1 MFLVSLSTTQ
11 VYGSTH
17 LTIGADANG
26 NCNESDA
33 MIFLKN
39 IGSKADRVNA
49 VETLYSASP
58 ASMYIDLLLRRLHP
72 KPRFQLQPSP
82 NYTIPY
88 AAADLDAFQKLESN
102 SNHNLGVEQ
111 FWNMLIMT
119 YAHTRATG
127 DGSLISRYNSLLT
140 S

>member
-1 MFLVSLSTTQ
+1 MYDTGLCDGMDRSKDVHDTEVCTELVLQPDDFLVSLSTTQ

-39 IGSKADRVNA
+39 IGSNADRVNA

-58 ASMYIDLLLRRLHP
+58 ASMYIDLLL
-72 KPRFQLQPSP
+72 
-82 NYTIPY
+82 
-88 AAADLDAFQKLESN
+88 
-102 SNHNLGVEQ
+102 Q